1 MAQMNAVTDAVN
13 RVGGSA
19 LVAEKL
25 GIAPFY
31 VKKWMEAGTMKD
43 AKYRHV
49 KWLSDMSGTSP
60 EDLAPLD

>member
-31 VKKWMEAGTMKD
+31 VKNGWKPGQ
-43 AKYRHV
+43 
-49 KWLSDMSGTSP
+49 
-60 EDLAPLD
+60 